1 LIEVKDNDLFF
12 KNPFDMTNNL
22 KTEEREFLKEALY
35 QINSKRIKNVT
46 RDNLKTILS
55 TEENALW
62 VPLE

>member
-1 LIEVKDNDLFF
+1 
-12 KNPFDMTNNL
+12 MTNNL
-22 KTEEREFLKEALY
+22 KTEEREFLKEVLY
-35 QINSKRIKNVT
+35 LINSKRIQNVT